1 MILPRNAVWPLST
14 KREVVT
20 FTFFFFFRH
29 DGHYHYRRTSRHGL
43 ARPKPEK
50 NNRSDNKPGGSQE
63 VAILVTFASLFQS
76 TGIFYHLQLF
86 SHSFLV
92 LLGHESTKA
101 NLPGRKL
108 DLVRNY
114 FWKGQRTN
122 LASSWEGP
130 SLIARGVL
138 KDDFDSALSKTCVYT
153 KDQNSYELVHSK

>member
-1 MILPRNAVWPLST
+1 MMAIIIIEEHLDMALPGQSQ
-14 KREVVT
+14 K
-20 FTFFFFFRH
+20 
-29 DGHYHYRRTSRHGL
+29 
-43 ARPKPEK
+43 K

-114 FWKGQRTN
+114 F
-122 LASSWEGP
+122 
-130 SLIARGVL
+130 
-138 KDDFDSALSKTCVYT
+138 
-153 KDQNSYELVHSK
+153 